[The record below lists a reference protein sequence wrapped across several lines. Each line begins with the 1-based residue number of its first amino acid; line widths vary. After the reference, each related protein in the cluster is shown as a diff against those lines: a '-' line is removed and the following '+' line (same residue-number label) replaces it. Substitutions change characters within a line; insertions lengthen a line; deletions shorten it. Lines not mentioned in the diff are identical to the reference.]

1 MNPHVQRQLI
11 SLAGLGIG
19 VLLYGVS
26 SRLPGVWQHV
36 AVGAMFVLLGA
47 AAWVWA
53 AGERWI
59 QVLAVILCVWG
70 VLRAL
75 LIR

>member
-1 MNPHVQRQLI
+1 MNPHVLRQLL

-19 VLLYGVS
+19 FGLYALS
-26 SRLPGVWQHV
+26 TRLPGIWQHV

-59 QVLAVILCVWG
+59 QVLAVILIVWG